1 MKNKKEKIERKKG
14 RLVLNII
21 EVIFLIGVISV
32 MVLLY
37 GPWDWLRTTI
47 ISSSMTT
54 MEHQWIAKLIYNDK
68 TIEDIMAN
76 NYVIE
81 VGEDTIATHI
91 EIKEITGNEVY
102 ENEYEEAILKKDPDN
117 DLYKIIPVEGYVNPT
132 HYYKG
137 YVVAVYDPSR
147 VKIAVTK
154 YLGTRGEY
162 ITDIA
167 KNDDAVI
174 AVNASGYQDPD
185 WMGNGGQPTG
195 TVIKDGKI
203 VYGANVGTVNIIG
216 FNNDNILVL
225 SRMTPQQAIAN
236 GIRDAISFSPF
247 LIVNGKASFV
257 KGDGGWGIAPRTAI
271 GQRQDGIVLI
281 LVVDGRQAHSIGADM
296 VDLTEIMQRYGAYN
310 AANVDGGSS
319 TTLLEDGELITKPT
333 AAGKDGMRWIPN
345 AWIVK

>member
-1 MKNKKEKIERKKG
+1 MRNKSNKEKKSKG
-14 RLVLNII
+14 RIILNVI
-21 EVIFLIGVISV
+21 EVVFLIGVIIV
-32 MVLLY
+32 MTLLY
-37 GPWDWLRTTI
+37 GPWDWARNTI
-47 ISSSMTT
+47 ISSAMTT
-54 MEHQWIAKLIYNDK
+54 MEHQWIAKLVYNDDL
-68 TIEDIMAN
+68 IEEVMNN

-81 VGEDTIATHI
+81 VDEDTITTHI
-91 EIKEITGNEVY
+91 MIKEITGNETY

-117 DLYKIIPVEGYVNPT
+117 NLYKIIPIEGYVNPA

-137 YVVAVYDPSR
+137 YLVAVYDPSK
-147 VKIAVTK
+147 VKIAVTQ

-167 KNDDAVI
+167 KSNNAKI
-174 AVNASGYQDPD
+174 AVNASGYEDPD

-216 FNNDNILVL
+216 FNKDNILVL
-225 SRMTPQQAIAN
+225 SRMTPQQAIAK

-271 GQRQDGIVLI
+271 GQRKDGIVLI

-319 TTLLEDGELITKPT
+319 STLLENSELITKPT

-345 AWIVK
+345 AWIVE